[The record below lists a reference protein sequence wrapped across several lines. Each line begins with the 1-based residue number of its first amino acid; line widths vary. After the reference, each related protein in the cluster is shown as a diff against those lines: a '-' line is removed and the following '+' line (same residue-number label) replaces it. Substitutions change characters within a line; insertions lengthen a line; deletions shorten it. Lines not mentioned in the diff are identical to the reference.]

1 MSNEDM
7 TTIARPYAMA
17 AFEYALAKQE
27 IPEWETMLKSAA
39 SLTEDKNVARLLT
52 SPNVS
57 AEKLANL
64 FCEVLKPVTN
74 VQRNNF
80 IRLLAENKRL
90 RVLPNIVET
99 FEALRA
105 QYENTLEVQ
114 VTSAIDLDAG
124 YKKTLADALTK
135 RLHRTVSLH
144 CTVDP
149 NLLGGAVV
157 RAGDL
162 VFDGSVRGKLNRMIE
177 FI

>member
-27 IPEWETMLKSAA
+27 LPGWETMLKSAA
-39 SLTEDKNVARLLT
+39 ALAEDKSVARLLAA
-52 SPNVS
+52 PNVS

-64 FCEVLKPVTN
+64 FCEILTPVASTEKK
-74 VQRNNF
+74 NF
-80 IRLLAENKRL
+80 IRLLAENRRL
-90 RVLPNIVET
+90 RVLPNIVKT

-105 QYENTLEVQ
+105 QYEKTLDVQ
-114 VTSAIDLDAG
+114 VTSAVDLDAN

-135 RLHRTVSLH
+135 RLHRTVSLQ

-149 NLLGGAVV
+149 NLLGGVVV